1 MSFQGPQATPAGLFL
16 GNCPEIYLGRFC
28 IPGIRQTLV
37 CGQGQGGALAHAR
50 TLSPRWAPPAPHH
63 PQPLP
68 PKQEDDSARRA
79 WWWPCS
85 PPAPR
90 NPGRGPAALILE
102 GQGTREWKWAA
113 GRARAGTRGGS
124 VRARAGSSQP
134 QPAPRPAQTP
144 APSGSSSGGS
154 NSGVETGGRRATG
167 TRSPRPPPT
176 PSCPSV
182 ADIRPRFPVQKGPLP
197 GRRRP
202 ESSHPSPPLS
212 QVLRGLGGGN
222 GKHLH
227 GAHSPLLRGGG

>member
-1 MSFQGPQATPAGLFL
+1 MHPWNQADACVWSGPGRGACTRPHAVPAL
-16 GNCPEIYLGRFC
+16 GP
-28 IPGIRQTLV
+28 
-37 CGQGQGGALAHAR
+37 
-50 TLSPRWAPPAPHH
+50 PRPPPPAAAPSQAGRRLGTEGLVVAV
-63 PQPLP
+63 QP
-68 PKQEDDSARRA
+68 A
-79 WWWPCS
+79 
-85 PPAPR
+85 APR

-144 APSGSSSGGS
+144 AQTPTPSGSSLGGS

-182 ADIRPRFPVQKGPLP
+182 ADIRPRFPVQKGLLP